1 MDNIKKLLKNK
12 TMACA
17 GCGLNNIISSV
28 DNKTT
33 VSDRKSNS
41 CNKLNTY
48 DWLDDIPD
56 IPNDSDIVE
65 VRFKNTRKEYYRNF
79 NSIEIH
85 RNDIVAVESTNGH
98 DVGIVSL
105 KGKLAELQLKRKVA
119 DYDKTSLKVIYRK
132 ATNSDIQI
140 WQEAKAIEDATML
153 KTRQFAIGLG
163 LDMKVS
169 DVEYQGDKRKATF
182 YYIAEQRV
190 DFRELIKVLADEFKV
205 KIEMKQIGVRQ
216 EAGRIGGIGSC
227 GRELCCSTW
236 RTELPSVS
244 QSVVLKQNLTPNAE
258 KYLGQCGKLKCCLT
272 YELENYLEAKE
283 EFPKELLEIETKHG
297 TAVPFKIDVL
307 KRTIWYYQK
316 IASIESHVEMPLNR
330 VKEILIENKKGIKPE
345 KLE

>member
-1 MDNIKKLLKNK
+1 
-12 TMACA
+12 MACS
-17 GCGLNNIISSV
+17 GCGIKDIISSV
-28 DNKTT
+28 GNVNT
-33 VSDRKSNS
+33 VSERKSSS

-48 DWLDDIPD
+48 DWLEDIPES
-56 IPNDSDIVE
+56 PNESDIVE

-79 NSIEIH
+79 NNVELH
-85 RNDIVAVESTNGH
+85 RNDIIAVEAANGH

-119 DYDKTSLKVIYRK
+119 DYDKSSLKVIYRK

-140 WQEAKAIEDATML
+140 WQEAKALEDITML
-153 KTRQFAIGLG
+153 KTRQFALGLG
-163 LDMKVS
+163 LEMKVS

-236 RTELPSVS
+236 RTELPSIS
-244 QSVVLKQNLTPNAE
+244 QSVILKQNLTPNAE

-283 EFPKELLEIETKHG
+283 EFPKELLEIETKMG
-297 TAVPFKIDVL
+297 IATSYKIDVL
-307 KRTIWYYQK
+307 KRTVWYSQK
-316 IASIESHVEMPLNR
+316 IGSVVSHVEMPLNR
-330 VKEILIENKKGIKPE
+330 VKEILIQNKKGIKPE